1 MRVIAG
7 EARRLRLIAPK
18 GMDTRPT
25 GDKIKETLFNILQ
38 SELYGA
44 NFLDLFAGS
53 GAIGIEALSRG
64 AAKASFI
71 EKDKEALRCI
81 RANLETT
88 HMTERANVY
97 GVDVLSF
104 LHGLNSKD
112 KYDIVFMDPP
122 YRQGLEK
129 SVLSILATYDIT
141 AEDALIICE
150 CAADTDISY
159 APALGFEV
167 TRVKDYKNSK
177 HVFLKKNKE
186 LQ

>member
-7 EARRLRLIAPK
+7 EARRLKLIAPK

-38 SELYGA
+38 PELYGA

-64 AAKASFI
+64 ASKASFI
-71 EKDKEALRCI
+71 EKDREALKCI
-81 RANLETT
+81 RSNLETT
-88 HMTERANVY
+88 HMTDRANVY

-112 KYDIVFMDPP
+112 KFDIVFMDPP

-129 SVLSILATYDIT
+129 SVLSIIAGYDMT
-141 AEDALIICE
+141 SEDALIICE

-159 APALGFEV
+159 ASSLGFEV
-167 TRVKDYKNSK
+167 TRIKDYKNSK
-177 HVFLKKNKE
+177 HVFLKKIKE
-186 LQ
+186 QS